1 MEHCKIPIQRIRP
14 AAEAD
19 AGRIAEMIVTNYRM
33 NFYPFFRND
42 QFYFNELNVL
52 DTAKEYAAG
61 SSALQNSYVY
71 DDGVVKGVIHISG
84 TKIEKLYVEPQF
96 QGQGIGAAL
105 LQYAVQKR
113 HTVSLW
119 VLEYIRQYRTK
130 SVWRLCTPSACKFPV
145 IFHKNAR
152 EYIKYSL
159 RFLFHL
165 TKNLTTHLSHNLCA
179 VLP

>member
-19 AGRIAEMIVTNYRM
+19 AGRIAEIIVTNYRV

-42 QFYFNELNVL
+42 QFYFGELNVL

-71 DDGVVKGVIHISG
+71 DDGIVKGVIYISG

-113 HTVSLW
+113 QAVSLW
-119 VLEYIRQYRTK
+119 VLEYNTRGIAFYERNGF
-130 SVWRLCTPSACKFPV
+130 RLTGEKRIEDEV
-145 IFHKNAR
+145 V
-152 EYIKYSL
+152 SL
-159 RFLFHL
+159 LKMERV
-165 TKNLTTHLSHNLCA
+165 TE
-179 VLP
+179 

>member
-1 MEHCKIPIQRIRP
+1 MERCKIPIQRIRP

-19 AGRIAEMIVTNYRM
+19 AGRIAEIIVTNYRM

-42 QFYFNELNVL
+42 QFYFRELNVL

-71 DDGVVKGVIHISG
+71 DDGIVKGVIHISG
-84 TKIEKLYVEPQF
+84 TKIEKLYVEPKF

-113 HTVSLW
+113 QAVSLW
-119 VLEYIRQYRTK
+119 VLEYNTRGIAFYERNGF
-130 SVWRLCTPSACKFPV
+130 C
-145 IFHKNAR
+145 
-152 EYIKYSL
+152 
-159 RFLFHL
+159 L
-165 TKNLTTHLSHNLCA
+165 TGEKRIEDEVVPLLKMERVTE
-179 VLP
+179 